1 MRIIS
6 MYNIDKAFDY
16 ENGFYL
22 SCNSQ
27 RISKFIAHY
36 ELFKKTLNLAGDVA
50 EFGVFKGASLSRFAL
65 LRELFCV
72 PMSKKIVGFDVF
84 GEFPE
89 TEFTAD
95 KNARNNF
102 ISTAGFT
109 GIEKEQ
115 LERSLE
121 LRGLNQNLELVKGDI
136 IETLP
141 EWVEQNPQARFSLV
155 NLDTDIYEPAVVIL
169 ENIWPRLVTG
179 GVLLLDD
186 YGVFPGET
194 AAVDEFFKD
203 LNVTIQKLPHGK
215 SPCFIIKGIDE
226 RLSRKNNKK
235 V

>member
-1 MRIIS
+1 
-6 MYNIDKAFDY
+6 MYDIEKSFDF

-36 ELFKKTLNLAGDVA
+36 ELFKKTLNLAGDIA

-72 PMSKKIVGFDVF
+72 PASKKIVGFDVF

-95 KNARNNF
+95 KTARDNF
-102 ISTAGFT
+102 ISTAGFS

-121 LRGLNQNLELVKGDI
+121 LRGLNKNLELVKGDI

-141 EWVEQNPQARFSLV
+141 KWIEKNPHSRFSLV

-169 ENIWPRLVTG
+169 EHIWPRLVTG

-194 AAVDEFFKD
+194 AAVDEFFKGI
-203 LNVTIQKLPHGK
+203 NVKIQKLPHGK
-215 SPCFIIKGIDE
+215 SPSFIIKGED
-226 RLSRKNNKK
+226 
-235 V
+235 